1 MPSQPVPT
9 GIGNF
14 LEDAWNLLALQAWTA
29 ILTNASN
36 QTLIMLGETAVQ
48 MFPEKVTLANGIE
61 MELRP
66 MEATDAPA
74 LHEFFTGLSDDT
86 RRHLRD
92 DVTDAKVVQQWAEE
106 LDYDRVLPILAFHEG
121 SVVGAG
127 TLHTRPRNWQRHM
140 CEVRLTVAEDYRGQ
154 GLGTALLRGLLRI
167 AVGRGLQKCV
177 AQVMEKDTAA
187 LVVFRRL
194 GFQIEG
200 VLKDFAID
208 ADGEYQNVIVLCNNP
223 GDLWRQ
229 FEDMVFEMDQPQG

>member
-1 MPSQPVPT
+1 M
-9 GIGNF
+9 I
-14 LEDAWNLLALQAWTA
+14 
-29 ILTNASN
+29 
-36 QTLIMLGETAVQ
+36 
-48 MFPEKVTLANGIE
+48 PEKVTLPSGIE
-61 MELRP
+61 VVLRP
-66 MEATDAPA
+66 MEATDAAA

-106 LDYDRVLPILAFHEG
+106 LDHDRVMPILAIHDG
-121 SVVGAG
+121 RVVGDG
-127 TLHTRPRNWQRHM
+127 TLHTRARKWQRHM

-177 AQVMEKDTAA
+177 AQVMEQDTAA

-208 ADGEYQNVIVLCNNP
+208 ADGQCQNVIVLCNNP
-223 GDLWRQ
+223 DELWRQ
-229 FEDMVFEMDQPQG
+229 FEDMVFEMDQPQA